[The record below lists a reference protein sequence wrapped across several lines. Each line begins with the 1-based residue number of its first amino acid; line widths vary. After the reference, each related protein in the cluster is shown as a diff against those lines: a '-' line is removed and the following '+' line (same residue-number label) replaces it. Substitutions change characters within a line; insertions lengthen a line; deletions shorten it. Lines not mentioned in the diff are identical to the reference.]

1 MREVLIIGDSISL
14 GYTPT
19 VERELASIARVR
31 HCPGNSGDSANLLA
45 NLRAWLAEPSP
56 DLVVLN
62 CGLHDVRRER
72 DTGTLQVPLDR
83 YHSNLRAAFET
94 IRTTGCS
101 LVWVTTTP
109 VIEDRHQAS
118 KPWDRWNRDIDAYN
132 AAALELAREAGAL
145 VIDLHAAARSL
156 EIGAAIADD
165 GVHFT
170 PGAYEALG
178 QTLATQLREIL
189 QCRPG

>member
-1 MREVLIIGDSISL
+1 MLDALIIGDSISL

-45 NLRAWLAEPSP
+45 NLRTWLAEPRP

-72 DTGTLQVPLDR
+72 NTGNPQVPIDQYR
-83 YHSNLRAAFET
+83 SNLRAAFET

-101 LVWVTTTP
+101 IVWATTTP

-118 KPWDRWNRDIDAYN
+118 KPWDRWNKDIDAYN
-132 AAALELAREAGAL
+132 DVALELAREAGAL
-145 VIDLHAAARSL
+145 IIDLHAAARAL
-156 EIGAAIADD
+156 GLDAAISND

-170 PGAYEALG
+170 HGAYEALG
-178 QTLATQLREIL
+178 QMLAAQLREIL
-189 QCRPG
+189 QCRPS